1 MREAVIVSYART
13 GLTKAARGG
22 FNNTSNMAMLGHAVE
37 HAVKRSGVAPAEV
50 EDVVAGCVVETGI
63 RAQIAFERSEAKRY
77 QAAGKLAMVKACER
91 AIAELTAKL

>member
-1 MREAVIVSYART
+1 MNATTNRAAIESLKDSMYAART
-13 GLTKAARGG
+13 RK
-22 FNNTSNMAMLGHAVE
+22 
-37 HAVKRSGVAPAEV
+37 
-50 EDVVAGCVVETGI
+50 GI